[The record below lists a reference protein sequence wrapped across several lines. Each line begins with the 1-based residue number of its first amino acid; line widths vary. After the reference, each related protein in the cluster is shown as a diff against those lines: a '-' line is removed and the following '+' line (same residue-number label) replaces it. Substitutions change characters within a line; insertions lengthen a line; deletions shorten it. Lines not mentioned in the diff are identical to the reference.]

1 MPREND
7 YQPRLPIERRDPRH
21 DVRPH
26 DADVRLVWRDRD
38 RDSPRTADLLG
49 LRRASIHPMRN
60 HQAA

>member
-7 YQPRLPIERRDPRH
+7 YEPRLPIERRDPRH

-26 DADVRLVWRDRD
+26 DADVRLDWRDRD
-38 RDSPRTADLLG
+38 RERQRTADL
-49 LRRASIHPMRN
+49 RRASFQPIGN